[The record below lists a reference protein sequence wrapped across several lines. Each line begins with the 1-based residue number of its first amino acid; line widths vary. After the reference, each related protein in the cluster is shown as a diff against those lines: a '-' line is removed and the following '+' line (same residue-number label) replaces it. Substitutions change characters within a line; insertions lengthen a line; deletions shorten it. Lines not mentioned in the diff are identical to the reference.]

1 VRGRPSRRS
10 SYKDKILKKI
20 RENREKIRS
29 FGVKKLGY
37 VALLQFPFTQKG
49 ALSVIVKK
57 RGKYMVK
64 IGVFLFLFLCFLAL
78 LLINWDKM
86 IQLIPVLIPL
96 GIIFIY
102 CVYLYYT
109 SRNKKRKEEKYLRS
123 LNNLQALS
131 ELDPIEFEKI
141 VGKLYQANGYKV
153 YMTKKSK
160 DEGIDL
166 YLEKSNKRIVIQCKH
181 HPERNIGVRIVRELH
196 GAMIDKGASKAILVT
211 SGYFSQ
217 PAKNYAKGKPIQL
230 IDGQELVEMLMNTF
244 GDNYEVFPPP
254 EKSEKSTFDRE
265 DLIEV
270 DLRDFVPKGRP

>member
-1 VRGRPSRRS
+1 MIPNDP
-10 SYKDKILKKI
+10 YHFNP
-20 RENREKIRS
+20 ETEK
-29 FGVKKLGY
+29 V
-37 VALLQFPFTQKG
+37 QKE
-49 ALSVIVKK
+49 K
-57 RGKYMVK
+57 GKYMVK
-64 IGVFLFLFLCFLAL
+64 TVVFLFLVLCFLAL
-78 LLINWDKM
+78 LLMDWNKM
-86 IQLIPVLIPL
+86 VQLIPALIPL

-102 CVYLYYT
+102 CVYLYYA

-153 YMTKKSK
+153 YMTKRSR

-166 YLEKSNKRIVIQCKH
+166 YLEKSDGTIEIVQCKH
-181 HPERNIGVRIVRELH
+181 NPERNVGVRIVRELH
-196 GAMIDKGASKAILVT
+196 GAMLDKGASKAILLT

-244 GDNYEVFPPP
+244 GDDYEVFPPP
-254 EKSEKSTFDRE
+254 QKGRKSTFNKE

-270 DLRDFVPKGRP
+270 DLRDFIPKGKP